1 MGRSATTALSG
12 TALAGL
18 TGFILRRGAAT
29 AIPLV
34 GQALAAAMLL
44 VSGVR
49 AFSGPAYSITTLAV
63 LVIGVIR
70 QRMEREALNQELDLV
85 VQVVEAFD
93 LPRDT
98 VMRTV
103 ASD

>member
-1 MGRSATTALSG
+1 M
-12 TALAGL
+12 
-18 TGFILRRGAAT
+18 
-29 AIPLV
+29 V

-63 LVIGVIR
+63 LVVGLIR
-70 QRMEREALNQELDLV
+70 QRMEREALNQEIDLV
-85 VQVVEAFD
+85 VQVVETFD

>member
-1 MGRSATTALSG
+1 M
-12 TALAGL
+12 
-18 TGFILRRGAAT
+18 
-29 AIPLV
+29 LV
-34 GQALAAAMLL
+34 
-44 VSGVR
+44 V
-49 AFSGPAYSITTLAV
+49 
-63 LVIGVIR
+63 GVIR
-70 QRMEREALNQELDLV
+70 QRMEREALNQEMDLV

>member
-1 MGRSATTALSG
+1 MSG

-29 AIPLV
+29 AIPVV
-34 GQALAAAMLL
+34 GQAVAAAMLL

-63 LVIGVIR
+63 LVIGLIR
-70 QRMEREALNQELDLV
+70 QRMEREAMSQEMDLV

-93 LPRDT
+93 LPRET